1 MLAYLLTKDLDS
13 KHVGEP
19 ALFHGLGGRL
29 SDTHITLF
37 FFFVLPPVTL
47 GSPDDGTSADEQA
60 FSFSHG
66 GSVEVELQPT
76 QHHASV
82 YEPEWPA
89 TAYPPSPSA
98 AAQQQGAY
106 PPPHQSPPMYSNT
119 RGLAAPAVRTPPI
132 PIAVWGGVA
141 NMVVCRTCV
150 PQPRDT
156 FGAPSTHSTNG
167 SADDYNP
174 FQEERF

>member
-1 MLAYLLTKDLDS
+1 LLAYLLTKDLDS

-19 ALFHGLGGRL
+19 TLFPSLGLVAVFA
-29 SDTHITLF
+29 DAHITHLF
-37 FFFVLPPVTL
+37 LFLFLVLPPVTL
-47 GSPDDGTSADEQA
+47 GSPDDSTSADEQA
-60 FSFSHG
+60 FSFSQG

-98 AAQQQGAY
+98 ATQQQGAY

-132 PIAVWGGVA
+132 PI
-141 NMVVCRTCV
+141 VCQLSGRC
-150 PQPRDT
+150 
-156 FGAPSTHSTNG
+156 G
-167 SADDYNP
+167 
-174 FQEERF
+174 